1 MDRTHVLI
9 ANYIYELPFLRGR
22 SRTRDRLFGNWEI
35 SGIFQY
41 QSGGPFS
48 VRITDDIAG
57 VGPGSGNQFYNLVG
71 DANLSHG
78 SFEDPW
84 FNKDAFVRPTP
95 GTYGV
100 QPRNSLRNP
109 GFWSTDFGL
118 RKNFPIKDGQRLQ
131 LRVEV
136 FKLLNH
142 PNWGGANANPTSGSF
157 GLVTS
162 KSGERQIQLS
172 ASYAF

>member
-1 MDRTHVLI
+1 MFNASLVL
-9 ANYIYELPFLRGR
+9 ATPELADKGGLLKA
-22 SRTRDRLFGNWEI
+22 LFGNWEI

-57 VGPGSGNQFYNLVG
+57 VGPGSGSQFYNLVG
-71 DANLSHG
+71 DPKLSHG

-84 FNKDAFVRPTP
+84 FNKDAFARPGP

-109 GFWSTDFGL
+109 GFWTTDFGL
-118 RKNFPIKDGQRLQ
+118 RKNFPVKDGQRLQ

-136 FKLLNH
+136 FNLLNH

-162 KSGERQIQLS
+162 KGGERQIQLS